1 MQIRTTVAKNAKT
14 LRESAKSEVFCI
26 RGFCMYRRTLS
37 NVAKALEM
45 FAEARMYWMI
55 FIRAKYTIRYQ
66 PCIRSFV
73 VVGTINCL
81 TFFLIICR
89 DLLYFLHLVTASI
102 ILWENKFYRN
112 NSSISINLYYTFRT
126 SVRKDLRS
134 RIQF

>member
-1 MQIRTTVAKNAKT
+1 
-14 LRESAKSEVFCI
+14 
-26 RGFCMYRRTLS
+26 MYRRTLS

-55 FIRAKYTIRYQ
+55 FTRAKYTIRYQ

-126 SVRKDLRS
+126 SVRKDLEFSFKPILSKGRKHVYLYRGFLDKRS
-134 RIQF
+134 PVV